1 VEVTHQGIKF
11 DIFRFPGSQ
20 LPAGKNS
27 SSLSILYI
35 YSLGKFALIF
45 HLNNKG
51 V

>member
-11 DIFRFPGSQ
+11 DVFRFPGSQ
-20 LPAGKNS
+20 LPAGKIL
-27 SSLSILYI
+27 SSLIILYI

-45 HLNNKG
+45 GLINKG